1 MAKGRKGKAPGL
13 QKDLGDPGKRGKTKV
28 EKQLAEAEQLAKLLA
43 TAPGQENNA
52 LSPPLF
58 LDQRF
63 APALA
68 VWNEYAPRLAHLN
81 MLDPVYRHTFAAFCV
96 WMGEFLIANEAIAK
110 DGFAVKV
117 RTVSGDRMW
126 RENPN
131 VSRRETAMKFVM
143 QLSERFGFTPLD
155 QHKLVKEMGSSPLGH
170 GTLFDNQRGGKAP
183 AESEDTA
190 IGAMDDMDSHPPEAK
205 LN

>member
-1 MAKGRKGKAPGL
+1 MKGRKRHAPGE
-13 QKDLGDPGKRGKTKV
+13 QKGLGNPGKRSTKV
-28 EKQLAEAEQLAKLLA
+28 EKQLAEAERLAKLLA
-43 TAPGQENNA
+43 TAPGEENNPLA
-52 LSPPLF
+52 PPVF
-58 LDQRF
+58 LDTRF

-117 RTVSGDRMW
+117 KTVSGDRMW

-131 VSRRETAMKFVM
+131 VSRRETAMKFVLN
-143 QLSERFGFTPLD
+143 LSERFGFTPLD
-155 QHKLVKEMGSSPLGH
+155 QHKLLKEMSSSPLGH
-170 GTLFDNQRGGKAP
+170 GTLFGDRNGQKRP
-183 AESEDTA
+183 EREDEEV
-190 IGAMDDMDSHPPEAK
+190 IGALDGMDSAPPAARP
-205 LN
+205 N

>member
-1 MAKGRKGKAPGL
+1 MKGRKGKAPSL
-13 QKDLGDPGKRGKTKV
+13 EKELGTPSKRKTKV
-28 EKQLAEAEQLAKLLA
+28 ERQLEEAERLAKLLA
-43 TAPGQENNA
+43 AAPGQENNPLA
-52 LSPPLF
+52 PPLF
-58 LDQRF
+58 LDERF
-63 APALA
+63 APAVA
-68 VWNEYAPRLAHLN
+68 VWKEYAPRLLHLN

-117 RTVSGDRMW
+117 KTVSGDRMW

-155 QHKLVKEMGSSPLGH
+155 QHKLVKEMGSSPLGQ
-170 GTLFDNQRGGKAP
+170 GTLFGNHGGDKTPTAP
-183 AESEDTA
+183 AAEEDG
-190 IGAMDDMDSHPPEAK
+190 IGAMEHMDSSPPGARP
-205 LN
+205 N